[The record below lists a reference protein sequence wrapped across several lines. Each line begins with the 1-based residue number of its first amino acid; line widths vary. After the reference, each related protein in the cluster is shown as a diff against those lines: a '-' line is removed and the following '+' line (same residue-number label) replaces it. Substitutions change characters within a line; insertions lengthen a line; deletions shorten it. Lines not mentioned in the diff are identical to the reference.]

1 MKPQFIIIT
10 LLILIKVIGISTR
23 SNAENYIPG
32 YTCNNSNSLDARFIL
47 DEPHYNYPIYRC
59 GQTLKFE
66 RI

>member
-1 MKPQFIIIT
+1 
-10 LLILIKVIGISTR
+10 VIGISTR

-32 YTCNNSNSLDARFIL
+32 YTCNNSSSLDARFII
-47 DEPHYNYPIYRC
+47 DEPYYNYPVYRC